1 MECLTIDKE
10 TKFISREIGGKLI
23 KILIYHLSFFFHIHT
38 VDDG

>member
-23 KILIYHLSFFFHIHT
+23 KILIYHLSFFSYT
-38 VDDG
+38 YY